1 MARVKCRNRF
11 KVVILSGD
19 SFANY
24 ASDVRMLG
32 LEDRILVLERVK
44 EIEDYL
50 QIADITLQTSETE
63 SFCLSILE
71 AMCFATPAV
80 STSVGGIPEVVQDGV
95 TGILVP
101 FGDADALARAVED
114 LVDNPERRVALGR
127 AAQRRAQESFSPDAI
142 VPLYEDLYR
151 RTCAA
156 KR

>member
-1 MARVKCRNRF
+1 
-11 KVVILSGD
+11 
-19 SFANY
+19 
-24 ASDVRMLG
+24 
-32 LEDRILVLERVK
+32 
-44 EIEDYL
+44 
-50 QIADITLQTSETE
+50 
-63 SFCLSILE
+63 
-71 AMCFATPAV
+71 
-80 STSVGGIPEVVQDGV
+80 
-95 TGILVP
+95 VP